1 MLVLHY
7 FRRSK
12 LGEGCSDTRLAAE
25 PVPRVNADRLMM
37 PLVHHIST
45 MGQGY
50 GYAGIKVSIGRLS
63 TTLPPQIDC
72 NNLRIDTSDIQA
84 VV

>member
-1 MLVLHY
+1 MRGAH
-7 FRRSK
+7 
-12 LGEGCSDTRLAAE
+12 EGCSDTRLAAE

-37 PLVHHIST
+37 PLVHHTSIST

-63 TTLPPQIDC
+63 TSCRHQLIAII
-72 NNLRIDTSDIQA
+72 LE
-84 VV
+84 

>member
-7 FRRSK
+7 YSRCK
-12 LGEGCSDTRLAAE
+12 LDEGCSDTRLAAE

-45 MGQGY
+45 MGKDMAMPASRSPLGDYQHR
-50 GYAGIKVSIGRLS
+50 AA
-63 TTLPPQIDC
+63 T
-72 NNLRIDTSDIQA
+72 N
-84 VV
+84 